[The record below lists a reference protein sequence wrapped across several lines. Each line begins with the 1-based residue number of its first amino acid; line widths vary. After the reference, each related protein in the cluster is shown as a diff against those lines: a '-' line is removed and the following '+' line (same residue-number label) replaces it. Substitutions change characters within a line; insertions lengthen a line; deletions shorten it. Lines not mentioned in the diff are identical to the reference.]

1 MAFHYAIIYGNALK
15 QAHYTLF
22 CQTMQYA
29 CMNVDKFAH
38 KCNNPLYEC

>member
-22 CQTMQYA
+22 SQTMQDA
-29 CMNVDKFAH
+29 PRVLKKSPTLLADD
-38 KCNNPLYEC
+38 